1 MIRHWHRLPMEM
13 VGSQSLEV
21 FKSSGDVALGDV
33 VCGCGGSGLG
43 FGLGDP
49 GDLFQPS

>member
-21 FKSSGDVALGDV
+21 FKSSGGVARGDV
-33 VCGCGGSGLG
+33 VSGCGGSGLG